1 MQPIF
6 TRYLYEKRE
15 TMHALLVALIKRQV
29 DESLFWTYELYFSG
43 FELELWDWVA
53 CIYEEFYERRNPR
66 YKHHLFAKYDEWSDT
81 QDPLLIGSVILT
93 LAHRLSDTHLYLERM
108 GVDACA
114 EIRPL
119 PPSKEKYVFQFNTLA
134 NYTTVSPAKLTD
146 VSLYSIPKT
155 LTRFFMDRTNLR
167 ELTDDAIRDAYLSAD
182 WLYYCRETP
191 LWLTRIREHDGT
203 IDHTKKRVVFPNDDL
218 HESFYE
224 KYGLEPDE
232 QSREI
237 HEIHGIRGIYKLYS
251 IDEFRLV
258 FS

>member
-53 CIYEEFYERRNPR
+53 CIYEEFYESRNPR

-93 LAHRLSDTHLYLERM
+93 LAHRSSSSALYFERL
-108 GVDACA
+108 GVERT
-114 EIRPL
+114 EIEDIESET
-119 PPSKEKYVFQFNTLA
+119 PPIPEKYVFRFQSISDYVTKDAPVKLA
-134 NYTTVSPAKLTD
+134 DMSKFA
-146 VSLYSIPKT
+146 IPKAA
-155 LTRFFMDRTNLR
+155 TRFFMDLANL
-167 ELTDDAIRDAYLSAD
+167 ESLNNDVIRDAYLSTD

-191 LWLTRIREHDGT
+191 LWAKRIADYGGT
-203 IDHTKKRVVFPNDDL
+203 IDLHHKRVVFPSDDSL
-218 HESFYE
+218 EAFYD
-224 KYGLEPDE
+224 KYGLNPDE

-237 HEIHGIRGIYKLYS
+237 HKKHGIMLT
-251 IDEFRLV
+251 
-258 FS
+258 